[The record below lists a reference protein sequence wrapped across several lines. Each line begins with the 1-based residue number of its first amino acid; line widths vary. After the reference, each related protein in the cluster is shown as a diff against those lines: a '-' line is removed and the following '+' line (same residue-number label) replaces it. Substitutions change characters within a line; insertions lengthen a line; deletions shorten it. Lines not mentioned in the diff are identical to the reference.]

1 MKTIKNFK
9 SLLLLLVIGLVTI
22 VLIGCGSSKIELSFE
37 EQKYTI
43 VVGHE
48 LDLEPVVV
56 NEDDIEYELD
66 YSSVDPTIA
75 TYKNGVVKGLKA
87 GSVVVKVVV
96 KGDEENKAE
105 TAIEVVEATKYNV
118 TFETD
123 GGSTIEAVKVV
134 EGEKLAE
141 PTEPTKVGYTFVGWF
156 TNEAKRTPYI
166 FNLSVNNDLNLYAK
180 WEIVKYTVIFD
191 SNGGNEVAE
200 VKVDHGSKVATPDA
214 PTKENSI
221 FVGWE
226 IEEGTLFD
234 FETAVEGDITLNA
247 VWDLVSYEVVF
258 SSGGSAVPNQTVKHG
273 EKLVEPTP
281 PTREGFEF
289 VGWYKDGMKTQVFDF
304 DTDVITGVS
313 VVFGKW
319 KLVSLDSK
327 LHTNG
332 GELTDTN
339 FEKVSNVKEDAV
351 KATQELGFFN
361 AGYSGANAE
370 TSIWLYV
377 GDDYIFNGAGAG
389 VEPSHWGYKVALRRI
404 GDNTFVVEKN
414 VRNES
419 DVPQGLYE
427 YLLVGIWR
435 PNLYPGFTFL
445 EGLVAGDLLVI
456 EGVDFNGEPGPVEG
470 MITKT
475 KASDIEDYYAGVIE
489 PELVLPVPEKAGFDF
504 DGWYTNQ
511 SFTGEAVTEITE
523 DTTNAD
529 FYAKWVAKEGFEVS
543 FDTGVEEFVIY
554 EVYRL
559 PGQKVKAPT
568 LVKEGYELV
577 GWYTDESRTTEYDF
591 DTEITADITLY
602 GKFVEV
608 VTEPTT

>member
-221 FVGWE
+221 FVG
-226 IEEGTLFD
+226 L
-234 FETAVEGDITLNA
+234 
-247 VWDLVSYEVVF
+247 
-258 SSGGSAVPNQTVKHG
+258 
-273 EKLVEPTP
+273 
-281 PTREGFEF
+281 
-289 VGWYKDGMKTQVFDF
+289 
-304 DTDVITGVS
+304 
-313 VVFGKW
+313 
-319 KLVSLDSK
+319 
-327 LHTNG
+327 
-332 GELTDTN
+332 
-339 FEKVSNVKEDAV
+339 
-351 KATQELGFFN
+351 
-361 AGYSGANAE
+361 
-370 TSIWLYV
+370 
-377 GDDYIFNGAGAG
+377 
-389 VEPSHWGYKVALRRI
+389 
-404 GDNTFVVEKN
+404 
-414 VRNES
+414 
-419 DVPQGLYE
+419 
-427 YLLVGIWR
+427 
-435 PNLYPGFTFL
+435 
-445 EGLVAGDLLVI
+445 
-456 EGVDFNGEPGPVEG
+456 
-470 MITKT
+470 
-475 KASDIEDYYAGVIE
+475 
-489 PELVLPVPEKAGFDF
+489 
-504 DGWYTNQ
+504 
-511 SFTGEAVTEITE
+511 
-523 DTTNAD
+523 
-529 FYAKWVAKEGFEVS
+529 
-543 FDTGVEEFVIY
+543 
-554 EVYRL
+554 
-559 PGQKVKAPT
+559 
-568 LVKEGYELV
+568 
-577 GWYTDESRTTEYDF
+577 
-591 DTEITADITLY
+591 
-602 GKFVEV
+602 
-608 VTEPTT
+608 